1 MGHYP
6 LSSTV
11 KIVTIVGARPQFI
24 KCVPVSR
31 ELRKEHT
38 EILVRT
44 VQYYDKEMSD
54 VFFMV
59 LVYLLFSCCR
69 GAL

>member
-1 MGHYP
+1 M
-6 LSSTV
+6 
-11 KIVTIVGARPQFI
+11 KIVTIVGAHPQFI

-54 VFFMV
+54 VFF
-59 LVYLLFSCCR
+59 R
-69 GAL
+69 